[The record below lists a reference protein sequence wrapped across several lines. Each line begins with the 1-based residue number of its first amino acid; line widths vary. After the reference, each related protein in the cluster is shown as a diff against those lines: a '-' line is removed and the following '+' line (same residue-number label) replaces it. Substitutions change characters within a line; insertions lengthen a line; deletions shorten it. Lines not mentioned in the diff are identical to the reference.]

1 MKTNAIIRIIVWSLV
16 LVLLGGILCSF
27 LLGRTYLN
35 DHSTTAVNPEA
46 GITDMDL
53 SGNVVASGEAIYF
66 DADSISNIKI
76 EWAAGDITIVKKDY
90 IPTIRIVEEVPADN
104 RYTMVA
110 KTNGQTLKLQ
120 FCEESAS
127 LFGIGNHSVL
137 SKDLTIE
144 VPEYWTCQNLELDVA
159 AANLEI
165 HKLAITDVDIDGA
178 SGTCN
183 FVNCMISNLD
193 IDTASG
199 DVTFSGFLDTL
210 DFDAASASFYG
221 EFQNTPQSIDMDGL
235 SGKLDIALP
244 EDCGYSLNMDGMSTR
259 FTSDFQGA
267 ENRNGTHIYGDGR
280 CRIQADGMNV
290 DVNIRKADNIIK

>member
-1 MKTNAIIRIIVWSLV
+1 MKANAITRIIVWSLV
-16 LVLLGGILCSF
+16 IIVLAGILCTF
-27 LLGRTYLN
+27 LLKETDRDN
-35 DHSTTAVNPEA
+35 RNATAADPAAETA
-46 GITDMDL
+46 H
-53 SGNVVASGEAIYF
+53 GEAICI

-90 IPTIRIVEEVPADN
+90 IPTIRIVEEVPADS
-104 RYTMVA
+104 RYQMIV

-120 FCEESAS
+120 FCEESTS
-127 LFGIGNHSVL
+127 LFGIGNHSVI

-144 VPEYWTCQNLELDVA
+144 VPEYWTCQELELDVA

-183 FVNCMISNLD
+183 FVNCMVSNLD

-199 DVTFSGFLDTL
+199 DVTFQGYLDSL
-210 DFDAASASFYG
+210 DFDAASANFIG
-221 EFQNTPQSIDMDGL
+221 EFQNTPKSIDMDSM
-235 SGKLDIALP
+235 SGSLDIALP
-244 EDCGYSLNMDGMSTR
+244 EDCGYSLTMDGMSTR
-259 FTSDFQGA
+259 FSSDFQGT
-267 ENRNGTHIYGDGR
+267 EIRNGTHIYGDGR

-290 DVNIRKADNIIK
+290 DVNIRKLDTILK